1 MRHLAAQWLR
11 TTHGVGARDDVAG
24 AGAELLGRWA
34 EPQRR
39 YHDLAHLDAVL
50 HHVDELAAE
59 AETVDDVRLAAWFH
73 DAVYDPTARD
83 NEARSALL
91 ATTVLS
97 GMRVPD
103 ARIGEVVRLITLTAT
118 HDPRDGDR
126 NGAVLCDA
134 DLAVLAGNEA
144 AYRRYTD
151 AVREEY
157 AHLDD
162 TAFRAGRAAVLRSL
176 VDRPALFRT
185 EHGRRHWEQAA
196 RANVAAELD
205 RLAGP

>member
-1 MRHLAAQWLR
+1 MRHLAAAWLR
-11 TTHGVGARDDVAG
+11 TTHAVGARGDVAGVGAD
-24 AGAELLGRWA
+24 LLGRWA

-39 YHDLAHLDAVL
+39 YHDLSHLDAVL
-50 HHVDELAAE
+50 RHVDELADE
-59 AETVDDVRLAAWFH
+59 AEDADDVRLAAWFH
-73 DAVYDPTARD
+73 DAVHDPTGRD

-103 ARIGEVVRLITLTAT
+103 GHIGEVVRLVTLTAT
-118 HDPRDGDR
+118 HDPAEGDR

-134 DLAVLAGNEA
+134 DLAVLASNDA
-144 AYRRYTD
+144 AYGRYTD

-162 TAFRAGRAAVLRSL
+162 HAFRVGRATVLRAL
-176 VDRPALFRT
+176 IDRPALFRT
-185 EHGRRHWEQAA
+185 EHGLRNWERPA
-196 RANVAAELD
+196 RNNVAAELE
-205 RLAGP
+205 RLTT

>member
-1 MRHLAAQWLR
+1 VRHLAEAWLR
-11 TTHGVGARDDVAG
+11 ATHAVGARDDVAG

-50 HHVDELAAE
+50 RHVDELADE
-59 AETVDDVRLAAWFH
+59 AETAEDVRLAAWFH

-91 ATTVLS
+91 ATAVLS
-97 GMRVPD
+97 RMRVPD
-103 ARIGEVVRLITLTAT
+103 GHIGEVVRLVTLTAT
-118 HDPRDGDR
+118 HDPVEGDR

-134 DLAVLAGNEA
+134 DLAVLAGNDA
-144 AYRRYTD
+144 AYGRYTD

-162 TAFRAGRAAVLRSL
+162 PAFGAGRAAVLRSL
-176 VDRPALFRT
+176 IERPALFRT
-185 EHGRRHWEQAA
+185 QHGRRHWEQPA
-196 RANVAAELD
+196 RANVAAELE
-205 RLAGP
+205 RLTGH